1 MSKISNT
8 INTPQHSALG
18 HVLLATMSVAAGL
31 TVANSYYSQAM
42 LGRLANEFQLS
53 AGAVSVIPVL
63 TQLGNVAGIL
73 FLAPLGDRLERR
85 FLILTTIAALVV
97 VLAAAA
103 LAPNFIWLAVA
114 GMGIGLFATV
124 TQQIVPFAVHLA
136 APHERG
142 RVLGMVTGGILIGI
156 LLARAISGFISDIWG
171 WHAVFW
177 AAAGMML
184 ATAVALAATL
194 PRAEATTDLSYGRLL
209 GSLWTLVR
217 VHRVLRQAVA
227 VQALI
232 FAAFIGFW
240 SNLALVFD
248 GAPYHLGATAVG
260 LMALVGMAGALA
272 APLAGRFAD
281 RRGPGAVVAIGAGLV
296 MIAFA
301 IFCLFQGSLVAMVLG
316 VLIMD
321 LAVQSSQVA
330 NQTRVYAL
338 DPAARSRLNT
348 IFMAVMIL
356 GGACGS
362 GIGGISYSVWGWSGT
377 CIFGAAAAGLALLL
391 SRKSATNSPPLK
403 SRGNFCRKSQV

>member
-1 MSKISNT
+1 
-8 INTPQHSALG
+8 
-18 HVLLATMSVAAGL
+18 VAAGL
-31 TVANSYYSQAM
+31 TVANNYYNQAM
-42 LGRLANEFQLS
+42 LGRLAHEFQLS
-53 AGAVSVIPVL
+53 AGAVSVIPVV
-63 TQLGNVAGIL
+63 TQLGNVVGIL

-85 FLILTTIAALVV
+85 SLILATLAALIVALV
-97 VLAAAA
+97 AAA
-103 LAPNFIWLAVA
+103 LAPSFVWLAIA
-114 GMGIGLFATV
+114 GMSIGLFATV

-142 RVLGMVTGGILIGI
+142 RVLGVVTGGILVGI
-156 LLARAISGFISDIWG
+156 LLARTISGFISDIWG

-177 AAAGMML
+177 AAAGLML

-194 PRAEATTDLSYGRLL
+194 PRVEATTNLSYGRLL

-217 VHRVLRQAVA
+217 AHRGLRQAVV

-232 FAAFIGFW
+232 FAAFMGFW

-248 GAPYHLGATAVG
+248 KAPYQLGATAVG
-260 LMALVGMAGALA
+260 LMALVGVAGALA

-281 RRGPGAVVAIGAGLV
+281 RHGPRAVVTSGAGLV
-296 MIAFA
+296 IIAFA
-301 IFCLFQGSLVAMVLG
+301 IFGVFQGSLVAMVPG

-348 IFMAVMIL
+348 IFMATMIL

-362 GIGGISYSVWGWSGT
+362 GIGGIAYSFWGWSGT
-377 CIFGAAAAGLALLL
+377 CAFGAASAGLALLL
-391 SRKSATNSPPLK
+391 SFAPCGRRS
-403 SRGNFCRKSQV
+403 